1 MSQEKSR
8 CLIHTG
14 HQEIKAEIV
23 FFGRPYYKPDLL
35 MILRKN
41 RIQNNRCIVIRYVN
55 CITIISYHIGS
66 HSRRREIISND
77 INNN

>member
-1 MSQEKSR
+1 MNLPKY
-8 CLIHTG
+8 LT
-14 HQEIKAEIV
+14 
-23 FFGRPYYKPDLL
+23 FFGYPLND
-35 MILRKN
+35 

-66 HSRRREIISND
+66 HSPRREIISND

>member
-35 MILRKN
+35 MILR
-41 RIQNNRCIVIRYVN
+41 
-55 CITIISYHIGS
+55 
-66 HSRRREIISND
+66 
-77 INNN
+77 